1 MSWYTEWNAVQG
13 VISELDSIC
22 SEFVSAMDASNQ
34 DTFGSVKKTMIPM
47 AESLGGKIS
56 LLGKR
61 YESQL
66 PKDALDCISKLKP
79 EVSEIISYAIKRNTS
94 TATEVAHISNI
105 FRKFRAD
112 FNYLTS
118 DLDGL
123 VVKRTAR
130 AFTHL
135 QRSIIADSDIQKKWI
150 TAFKKHETACEKLGS
165 AHLLLHGI
173 WTFKAD
179 TIGGRTDLILG
190 EPINETNLNEV
201 YLTAEGLVL
210 TEWKRVLDPKNIIKN
225 SETAFKQAKI
235 YSAGSLAAIELK
247 RYRYLVLVSCD
258 YLSSVP
264 GDKEDDGI
272 IYKYINISVN
282 PSTPSQAARKRT

>member
-1 MSWYTEWNAVQG
+1 MSWHNEWNAVQG
-13 VISELDSIC
+13 MISELNSIC
-22 SEFVSAMDASNQ
+22 SEFVSASETRDP
-34 DTFGSVKKTMIPM
+34 DTFGSVSKTIIPM
-47 AESLGGKIS
+47 AESLGGKIA

-66 PKDALDCISKLKP
+66 PKDALDCFSRLKP
-79 EVSEIISYAIKRNTS
+79 KVSEIISKVTGR
-94 TATEVAHISNI
+94 TATMATGVAHISII
-105 FRKFRAD
+105 FRCFRAD

-123 VVKRTAR
+123 VVRRTAR

-135 QRSIIADSDIQKKWI
+135 QRSIVADSDIREKWI
-150 TAFKKHETACEKLGS
+150 TAFENHERACEKLGS

-179 TIGGRTDLILG
+179 AEGARTDLILG

-210 TEWKRVLDPKNIIKN
+210 TEWKRVLDPKNVIKD

-247 RYRYLVLVSCD
+247 RYRYLVLVSLN

-264 GDKEDDGI
+264 GDKEVDGI
-272 IYKYINISVN
+272 IYKYINIPVD
-282 PSTPSQAARKRT
+282 PSIPSRAARKRT